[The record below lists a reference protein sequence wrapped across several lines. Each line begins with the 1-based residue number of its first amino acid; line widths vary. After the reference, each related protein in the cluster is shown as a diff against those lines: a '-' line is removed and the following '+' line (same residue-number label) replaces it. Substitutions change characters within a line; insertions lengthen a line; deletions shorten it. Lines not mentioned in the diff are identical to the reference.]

1 MLAKLPINPKI
12 SAACDKGMIELF
24 DGDRLDPVAK
34 VLEKSIQ
41 EDNK

>member
-1 MLAKLPINPKI
+1 MLAKLPVNPKI

-24 DGDRLDPVAK
+24 DGDWLEPVAK
-34 VLEKSIQ
+34 VLEKSIE